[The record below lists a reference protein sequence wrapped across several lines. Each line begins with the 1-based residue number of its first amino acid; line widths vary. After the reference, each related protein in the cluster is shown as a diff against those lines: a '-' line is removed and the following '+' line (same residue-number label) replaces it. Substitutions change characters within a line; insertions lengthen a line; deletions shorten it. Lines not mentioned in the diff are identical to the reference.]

1 MKITVLDAA
10 TLGADLDLSHLAAL
24 GELAVFDSTAPEEV
38 AARLADTDVVV
49 INKIKINA
57 ENLAGSTRLKMI
69 AECATGFDN
78 IDLVACRERGI
89 AVANVVG
96 YSTHSVAQL
105 TLAMALSLSTN
116 LKAFRRTVDSGAYTA
131 GGVANCLTPVFHE
144 MQGKTW
150 GIVGYGNIGAQV
162 ARVAEAVGCRV
173 LAFAKSPKTGVENAT
188 LEELCRRSDI
198 ISVHLPLTPET
209 RGIIGERELALMKPD
224 AILINV
230 ARGAVTDEKALAEAI
245 LGGRLGGLGVDVY
258 STEPFAADHPFTAL
272 LGRDNVCLTPHMA
285 WGAYEA
291 RRRCLDEVAANITA
305 FLRGERRNRVDG

>member
-1 MKITVLDAA
+1 MKISVLDAA

-24 GELAVFDSTAPEEV
+24 GELAVFDSTDPNEV

-57 ENLAGSTRLKMI
+57 ENLKGNTRLKMI
-69 AECATGFDN
+69 AECATGYDN
-78 IDLVACRERGI
+78 IDLAACREKGI

-96 YSTHSVAQL
+96 YSTNSVAQL

-116 LKAFRRTVDSGAYTA
+116 LKAFRRTVDSGAYMA

-144 MQGKTW
+144 LNGKTW

-162 ARVAEAVGCRV
+162 ARVAEAMGCRV

-188 LEELCRRSDI
+188 LEELCRSSDI
-198 ISVHLPLTPET
+198 ISVHLPLTADT
-209 RGIIGERELALMKPD
+209 RGIIGERELAMMKPD

-230 ARGAVTDEKALAEAI
+230 ARGAVTNEQAVADAI

-258 STEPFAADHPFTAL
+258 SVEPFSAQHPFAAL
-272 LGRDNVCLTPHMA
+272 LGLDNVCLTPHMA
-285 WGAYEA
+285 WGAFEA
-291 RRRCLDEVAANITA
+291 RCRCLDEVAANIAA
-305 FLRGERRNRVDG
+305 FISGEYRNRID

>member
-10 TLGADLDLSHLAAL
+10 TLGADLDLSPLAAL
-24 GELAVFDSTAPEEV
+24 GELTVYDNTDPDAVAE
-38 AARLADTDVVV
+38 RLAATDVVV

-57 ENLAGSTRLKMI
+57 ANLAGNTRLKMI

-78 IDLVACRERGI
+78 IDLAACRERGI

-116 LKAFRRTVDSGAYTA
+116 LKAFRRTVDSGSYTA

-144 MQGKTW
+144 LCGKTW
-150 GIVGYGNIGAQV
+150 GVVGYGNIGRQV
-162 ARVAEAVGCRV
+162 AKVAEAMGCHV

-188 LEELCRRSDI
+188 LKELFQRSDVV
-198 ISVHLPLTPET
+198 SVHLPLTPET
-209 RGIIGERELALMKPD
+209 RGIVSAELLSCMKPD

-230 ARGAVTDEKALAEAI
+230 ARGAVTDEAALAEAVHS
-245 LGGRLGGLGVDVY
+245 GRIGGLGVDVY
-258 STEPFAADHPFTAL
+258 SVEPFPADHPFQAL
-272 LGRDNVCLTPHMA
+272 RGLDNVCLTPHMA
-285 WGAYEA
+285 WGAFEA
-291 RRRCLDEVAANITA
+291 RNRCLAEVAQNIAA
-305 FLRGERRNRVDG
+305 FGRGERRNRVD